1 MVLPTSYEAPSMLYY
16 DIDFKFVRPRNE
28 VDEVTHIIAVTNQ
41 KGGVGKTT
49 TAISLSACLADSGK
63 RTLLVDLDPQG
74 NATSG
79 LGIDKTGLEKNLYDC
94 LIEQTPME
102 EVVQKTAVKKL
113 DVIPATMDI
122 AGAAVE
128 LVTMDDREYILKTC
142 LQAYLAGAKKKY
154 DFVVIDCPPSLG
166 LLTINALVA
175 ADSVLIPVQCEFYA
189 LEGLAQLMQTVEM
202 VRTSLN
208 EKLHV
213 LGLLMTMYDGRTNLS
228 IQVTEEVKKYFSG
241 QVFKTIIPR
250 NVRLGEAPSYGEPI
264 TIYDPNSKGAEV
276 YRKLAKEVIRRVG

>member
-1 MVLPTSYEAPSMLYY
+1 M
-16 DIDFKFVRPRNE
+16 
-28 VDEVTHIIAVTNQ
+28 THIIAVTNQ

-49 TAISLSACLADSGK
+49 TAISLSACLADYGK

-79 LGIDKTGLEKNLYDC
+79 LGIDKTSLTKNLYDC
-94 LIEQTPME
+94 LIEHTPMT
-102 EVVQKTAVKKL
+102 EVVQNTMIKKL
-113 DVIPATMDI
+113 AVIPATMDL

-128 LVTMDDREYILKTC
+128 LVTVPQREYVLKNV
-142 LQAYLAGAKKKY
+142 LSAYLQSLKKPY
-154 DFVVIDCPPSLG
+154 DYVIMDCPPSLG
-166 LLTINALVA
+166 LLTVNALAA

-202 VRTSLN
+202 VRSSLN
-208 EKLHV
+208 DKLHL

-241 QVFKTIIPR
+241 QVFQTIIPR
-250 NVRLGEAPSYGEPI
+250 NVRLGEAPSHGEPI
-264 TIYDPNSKGAEV
+264 TIYDPHSKGAEV
-276 YRKLAKEVIRRVG
+276 YKKLAKEVIRRVG

>member
-1 MVLPTSYEAPSMLYY
+1 ML
-16 DIDFKFVRPRNE
+16 
-28 VDEVTHIIAVTNQ
+28 THIIAVTNQ

-49 TAISLSACLADSGK
+49 TAISLSACLADCGK

-79 LGIDKTGLEKNLYDC
+79 LGIDKTSLTKNVYDC
-94 LIEQTPME
+94 LIEQTPMT
-102 EVVQKTAVKKL
+102 EVVQKTMIKKL
-113 DVIPATMDI
+113 AVVPATMDV

-128 LVTMDDREYILKTC
+128 LVSIDQREHVLKNV
-142 LQAYLAGAKKKY
+142 LYDYLHAMKKPY
-154 DFVVIDCPPSLG
+154 DYVIIDCPPSLG

-202 VRTSLN
+202 VRSSLN
-208 EKLHV
+208 DKLHL

-250 NVRLGEAPSYGEPI
+250 NVRLGEAPSHGEPI
-264 TIYDPNSKGAEV
+264 TIYDPHSKGAEV
-276 YRKLAKEVIRRVG
+276 YKKLAKEVIRRVG

>member
-1 MVLPTSYEAPSMLYY
+1 M
-16 DIDFKFVRPRNE
+16 
-28 VDEVTHIIAVTNQ
+28 THIIAVTNQ

-49 TAISLSACLADSGK
+49 TAISLSACLADCGK

-79 LGIDKTGLEKNLYDC
+79 LGIVKTSLTKNLYDC
-94 LIEQTPME
+94 LIEHTPMT
-102 EVVQKTAVKKL
+102 EVVQNTMIKKL
-113 DVIPATMDI
+113 AVIPATMDL

-128 LVTMDDREYILKTC
+128 LVTVPQREYVLKNV
-142 LQAYLAGAKKKY
+142 LSAYLQSLKKPY
-154 DFVVIDCPPSLG
+154 DYVIMDCPPSLG
-166 LLTINALVA
+166 LLTVNALAA

-202 VRTSLN
+202 VRSSLN
-208 EKLHV
+208 DKLHL

-241 QVFKTIIPR
+241 QVFQTIIPR
-250 NVRLGEAPSYGEPI
+250 NVRLGEAPSHGEPI
-264 TIYDPNSKGAEV
+264 TIYDPHSKGAEV
-276 YRKLAKEVIRRVG
+276 YKKLAKEVIRRVG

>member
-1 MVLPTSYEAPSMLYY
+1 ML
-16 DIDFKFVRPRNE
+16 
-28 VDEVTHIIAVTNQ
+28 THIIAVTNQ

-49 TAISLSACLADSGK
+49 TAISLSACLADCGK

-79 LGIDKTGLEKNLYDC
+79 LGIDKTSLTKNLYDC
-94 LIEQTPME
+94 LIEQTPMT
-102 EVVQKTAVKKL
+102 EVIQKTMIKKL
-113 DVIPATMDI
+113 AVVPATMDV

-128 LVTMDDREYILKTC
+128 LVTIDNREHVLKNV
-142 LQAYLAGAKKKY
+142 LQEYLTTVKKPY
-154 DFVVIDCPPSLG
+154 DYVVIDCPPSLG

-202 VRTSLN
+202 VRSSLN
-208 EKLHV
+208 DKLHL

-250 NVRLGEAPSYGEPI
+250 NVRLGEAPSHGEPI
-264 TIYDPNSKGAEV
+264 TIYDPHSKGAEV
-276 YRKLAKEVIRRVG
+276 YKKLAKEVIRRVG

>member
-1 MVLPTSYEAPSMLYY
+1 M
-16 DIDFKFVRPRNE
+16 
-28 VDEVTHIIAVTNQ
+28 THIIAVTNQ

-49 TAISLSACLADSGK
+49 TAISLSACLADCGK

-79 LGIDKTGLEKNLYDC
+79 LGIDKTSLTKNVYDC
-94 LIEQTPME
+94 LIEQTPMT
-102 EVVQKTAVKKL
+102 EVVQKTMIKKL
-113 DVIPATMDI
+113 AVVPATMDV

-128 LVTMDDREYILKTC
+128 LVSIDKREHVLKNVLYDY
-142 LQAYLAGAKKKY
+142 LQTVKKTY
-154 DFVVIDCPPSLG
+154 DYVIIDCPPSLG

-202 VRTSLN
+202 IRGSLN
-208 EKLHV
+208 DKLHL

-250 NVRLGEAPSYGEPI
+250 NVRLGEAPSHGEPI
-264 TIYDPNSKGAEV
+264 TIYDPHSKGAEV
-276 YRKLAKEVIRRVG
+276 YKKLAREVIRRVG

>member
-1 MVLPTSYEAPSMLYY
+1 ML
-16 DIDFKFVRPRNE
+16 
-28 VDEVTHIIAVTNQ
+28 THIIAVTNQ

-49 TAISLSACLADSGK
+49 TAISLSACLADCGK

-79 LGIDKTGLEKNLYDC
+79 LGIDKTSLTKNLYDC
-94 LIEQTPME
+94 LIEHTPMT
-102 EVVQKTAVKKL
+102 EVVQNTMIKKL
-113 DVIPATMDI
+113 AVIPATMDL

-128 LVTMDDREYILKTC
+128 LVTVPQREYVLKNV
-142 LQAYLAGAKKKY
+142 LSAYLQSLKKPY
-154 DFVVIDCPPSLG
+154 DYVIMDCPPSLG
-166 LLTINALVA
+166 LLTVNALAA

-202 VRTSLN
+202 VRSSLN
-208 EKLHV
+208 DKLHL

-241 QVFKTIIPR
+241 QVFQTIIPR
-250 NVRLGEAPSYGEPI
+250 NVRLGEAPSHGEPI
-264 TIYDPNSKGAEV
+264 TIYDPHSKGAEV
-276 YRKLAKEVIRRVG
+276 YKKLAKEVIRRVG

>member
-1 MVLPTSYEAPSMLYY
+1 MLYY
-16 DIDFKFVRPRNE
+16 NIDFKFVRPRNE

>member
-1 MVLPTSYEAPSMLYY
+1 ML
-16 DIDFKFVRPRNE
+16 
-28 VDEVTHIIAVTNQ
+28 THIIAVTNQ

-49 TAISLSACLADSGK
+49 TAISLSACLADCGK

-79 LGIDKTGLEKNLYDC
+79 LGIDKTSLTKNVYDC
-94 LIEQTPME
+94 LIEQTPMT
-102 EVVQKTAVKKL
+102 EVVQKTMIKKL
-113 DVIPATMDI
+113 AVVPATMDV

-128 LVTMDDREYILKTC
+128 LVSIDKREHVLKNVLYDY
-142 LQAYLAGAKKKY
+142 LQTVKKTY
-154 DFVVIDCPPSLG
+154 DYVIIDCPPSLG

-202 VRTSLN
+202 IRGSLN
-208 EKLHV
+208 DKLHL

-250 NVRLGEAPSYGEPI
+250 NVRLGEAPSHGEPI
-264 TIYDPNSKGAEV
+264 TIYDPHSKGAEV
-276 YRKLAKEVIRRVG
+276 YKKLAREVIRRVG

>member
-1 MVLPTSYEAPSMLYY
+1 ML
-16 DIDFKFVRPRNE
+16 
-28 VDEVTHIIAVTNQ
+28 THIIAVTNQ

-49 TAISLSACLADSGK
+49 TAISLSACLADCGK

-79 LGIDKTGLEKNLYDC
+79 LGIDKTSLTKNLYDC
-94 LIEQTPME
+94 LIEQTPMT
-102 EVVQKTAVKKL
+102 EVVQKTMIKKL
-113 DVIPATMDI
+113 AVVPATMDV

-128 LVTMDDREYILKTC
+128 LVTIDNREHVLKNV
-142 LQAYLAGAKKKY
+142 LHEYLHTVKKPY
-154 DFVVIDCPPSLG
+154 DYVVIDCPPSLG
-166 LLTINALVA
+166 LLTINALAA
-175 ADSVLIPVQCEFYA
+175 ADFVLIPVQCEFYA

-202 VRTSLN
+202 VRSSLN
-208 EKLHV
+208 DKLHL

-250 NVRLGEAPSYGEPI
+250 NVRLGEAPSHGEPI
-264 TIYDPNSKGAEV
+264 TIYDPHSKGAEV
-276 YRKLAKEVIRRVG
+276 YKKLAKEVIRRVG

>member
-1 MVLPTSYEAPSMLYY
+1 MLYY

>member
-1 MVLPTSYEAPSMLYY
+1 MA
-16 DIDFKFVRPRNE
+16 
-28 VDEVTHIIAVTNQ
+28 HIIAVTNQ

-49 TAISLSACLADSGK
+49 TAVNMSACLADSGK
-63 RTLLVDLDPQG
+63 RTLLIDLDPQG

-79 LGIDKTGLEKNLYDC
+79 LGVDKGSLQSNLYDC
-94 LIEQTPME
+94 LINKTPME
-102 EVVQKTAVKKL
+102 NVVQPTVVKKL
-113 DVIPATMDI
+113 SVVPATMDV

-128 LVTMDDREYILKTC
+128 LVNMKDREHILSKSLTQYMETLKKPYDYI
-142 LQAYLAGAKKKY
+142 
-154 DFVVIDCPPSLG
+154 VIDCPPSLG

-175 ADSVLIPVQCEFYA
+175 ADFVLIPVQCEFYA

-202 VRTSLN
+202 VRGSMN
-208 EKLHV
+208 SKLRL

-250 NVRLGEAPSYGEPI
+250 NVRLGEAPSHGEPI
-264 TIYDPNSKGAEV
+264 TVYDPHSRGTEV
-276 YRKLAKEVIRRVG
+276 YRKLAKEVIRRAN

>member
-1 MVLPTSYEAPSMLYY
+1 ML
-16 DIDFKFVRPRNE
+16 
-28 VDEVTHIIAVTNQ
+28 THIIAVTNQ

-49 TAISLSACLADSGK
+49 TAISLSACLADCGK

-79 LGIDKTGLEKNLYDC
+79 LGIDKTSLTKNLYDC
-94 LIEQTPME
+94 LIEQTPMT
-102 EVVQKTAVKKL
+102 EVVQKTMIKKL
-113 DVIPATMDI
+113 AVVPATMDV

-128 LVTMDDREYILKTC
+128 LVTIDKREHVLKNV
-142 LQAYLAGAKKKY
+142 LYEYLHTVKKPY
-154 DFVVIDCPPSLG
+154 DYVVIDCPPSLG

-202 VRTSLN
+202 VRSSLN
-208 EKLHV
+208 DKLHL

-241 QVFKTIIPR
+241 QVFKNIIPR
-250 NVRLGEAPSYGEPI
+250 NVRLGEAPSHGEPI
-264 TIYDPNSKGAEV
+264 TIYDPHSKGAEV
-276 YRKLAKEVIRRVG
+276 YKKLAKEVIRRVG